1 VQICG
6 SGDRVYL
13 CILRTEREGG
23 AQDRERE
30 QQRARESRGC
40 GEWGGCGASILP
52 FRREFFSFA
61 GWMNLTTSAR
71 VTSLTQSTDL
81 KVNHM

>member
-1 VQICG
+1 MGENKTVRE
-6 SGDRVYL
+6 SNRD
-13 CILRTEREGG
+13 TER
-23 AQDRERE
+23 
-30 QQRARESRGC
+30 
-40 GEWGGCGASILP
+40 ASILP